1 MISFLPKSFKCFII
15 KYNIHR
21 RSAEGQSINFSIVFK
36 FLIGFFLVHQRL
48 WNKGFRNLY
57 NFFPQKCTL
66 VLAPRNAIINFSV
79 NFIIIFVCV
88 QTFVRPSIFTSHIVS
103 FYETHEKNIYLLVIP
118 QKSCSGDTVNIL
130 RGCGSFKTCVKI
142 L

>member
-1 MISFLPKSFKCFII
+1 MYFGTSTQKCYNKFLCEFYHHFCVCADICE
-15 KYNIHR
+15 
-21 RSAEGQSINFSIVFK
+21 AINF
-36 FLIGFFLVHQRL
+36 
-48 WNKGFRNLY
+48 
-57 NFFPQKCTL
+57 
-66 VLAPRNAIINFSV
+66 
-79 NFIIIFVCV
+79 
-88 QTFVRPSIFTSHIVS
+88 FTSHIVS